1 MDADGRVLADSFE
14 KHLID
19 SLDRS
24 EIPDVFTRPK
34 GFFVTN
40 YQGRECCIGFAKAP
54 GFETYTTGW
63 YSLIIQP
70 ID

>member
-1 MDADGRVLADSFE
+1 M
-14 KHLID
+14 ID
-19 SLDRS
+19 TLDIAA
-24 EIPDVFTRPK
+24 IPDVFTRKK

-40 YQGRECCIGFAKAP
+40 YEGRECCIGFAKAP

-63 YSLIIQP
+63 YSLVIQP